1 MRKLLSLLTI
11 FAIVLSCSSDE
22 TSTPVTPPP
31 APIAKY
37 TITLSAGEGG
47 TVSTTGGEYESG
59 QTVSVTATP
68 QGEYLFKDWSDGN
81 TDATRTITVSSN
93 STLTAN
99 FEKKKYPLT
108 VNIEG
113 EGEVLEEIVNAGR
126 TSDYDSGTTVKLT
139 AVPAEG
145 FEFIGWTGAIESE
158 ELEVQLLVSETK
170 EVNAEFKQP
179 QIESIIST
187 VRLIQPWTY
196 EFIIDKE
203 YNETEIYKVGPAGWL
218 SVSNQEY
225 HEEWYYPTS
234 SDYNPPGY
242 FTLDPHNFALGD
254 YNGDGLQDL
263 LITWA
268 TFPHTLERESKFTY
282 TFLINNGD
290 GTLKYDKDIIT
301 TPSIQNKHFAYRT
314 IAADFNGDNI
324 DDIVSASMGV
334 IKRIPDGSYYTRW
347 ESIPL
352 LLSSGIGSYYD
363 ATKNIE
369 GQEDGI
375 NPPDGH
381 GFGHELS
388 VGDVDGDGDND
399 IFTGKILL
407 INDGSGNFENAT
419 QKLPNELKP
428 RRNIWSSVI
437 ADFNNDGVD
446 DFFVPYAETQASEL
460 GSDNYFGDYSGAY
473 YLSKDGNSDL
483 ENRDIG
489 YVTDAKYG
497 LLNTKFNYAIAYDV
511 NLDGYKDIVIGTT
524 RATPYYEGKGLQIFI
539 NEYDSDTQNRKF
551 VNGNHLLPDE
561 SILDKTHG
569 EGQLTAIDIN
579 NDGILDIA
587 HTSGSYGD
595 SYGISLYLN
604 SGGSL
609 ELVSNDK
616 LPYLTQDQIKGKEG
630 WGAGDKLRRAIPINL
645 NNSGWIDMI
654 STVGT
659 STNDGQGELIF
670 YSILSKD

>member
-1 MRKLLSLLTI
+1 MKKLSFLFT
-11 FAIVLSCSSDE
+11 FCAIVLSCSSDE
-22 TSTPVTPPP
+22 TSTPITPP
-31 APIAKY
+31 APIVKY

-47 TVSTTGGEYESG
+47 AVSTTGGEYEAG

-81 TDATRTITVSSN
+81 TNATRTITVSSN
-93 STLTAN
+93 TTLTAN

-126 TSDYDSGTTVKLT
+126 TTDYDSGTTVKLT

-145 FEFIGWTGAIESE
+145 WEFIGWTGAIESA
-158 ELEVQLLVSETK
+158 ELEVQLLVSEAK
-170 EVNAEFKQP
+170 EVTAEFKQP
-179 QIESIIST
+179 QIESMIST
-187 VRLIQPWTY
+187 VKLIQPWTY

-225 HEEWYYPTS
+225 HEEYYYPTS
-234 SDYNPPGY
+234 SDYNPAGY

-290 GTLKYDKDIIT
+290 GTLSYDKDIIT

-334 IKRIPDGSYYTRW
+334 IKRNPDGSYYTKW

-352 LLSSGIGSYYD
+352 LLSSGVGSYYD
-363 ATKNIE
+363 ATRNIE

-375 NPPDGH
+375 SPPNGH
-381 GFGHELS
+381 SFGHELS

-428 RRNIWSSVI
+428 WRNIWSSVI

-473 YLSKDGNSDL
+473 YLSKNGNSDL

-511 NLDGYKDIVIGTT
+511 NLDGYQDIVIGTT
-524 RATPYYEGKGLQIFI
+524 RANPYYEGKGLQIFL
-539 NEYDSDTQNRKF
+539 NEYDSETGNRKF
-551 VNGNHLLPDE
+551 TNGNHLLPDE
-561 SILDKTHG
+561 SALDNFHG
-569 EGQLTAIDIN
+569 EGQLTAIDVN
-579 NDGILDIA
+579 NDGVLDIA

-595 SYGISLYLN
+595 GYGISFYIN
-604 SGGSL
+604 NGGSL
-609 ELVSNDK
+609 DLISNNK
-616 LPYLTQDQIKGKEG
+616 LAYLTQNQIKGKEG
-630 WGAGDKLRRAIPINL
+630 YGAYDKLRRTIPINL

-659 STNDGQGELIF
+659 NTTDGQGELIF
-670 YSILSKD
+670 YSIISKD